1 MAILI
6 IITGGT
12 HWKSCYSSCAV
23 CSVQTQECNYR
34 RTFAALRKKFRTFEE
49 FSMASAAEIAKPL
62 RSGGL
67 YRHKSKRIQS
77 ICARLV
83 REFGRA
89 TLAPLRRMKDAECEA
104 FLTSLPGVGLKVAR
118 CVLVYSLGREVFP
131 VDTHCWRISRR
142 LGWIDPKMRKAECD
156 DEDMERL
163 QAMIPAEL
171 RLSLHVNFISLG
183 REFCLDGNPC
193 PR

>member
-1 MAILI
+1 MVDGRSPEGAAVAL
-6 IITGGT
+6 TQV
-12 HWKSCYSSCAV
+12 SCVSRPRCGRFCFPKPASS
-23 CSVQTQECNYR
+23 
-34 RTFAALRKKFRTFEE
+34 
-49 FSMASAAEIAKPL
+49 
-62 RSGGL
+62 
-67 YRHKSKRIQS
+67 SKRIQS
-77 ICARLV
+77 ICARLI

-89 TLAPLRRMKDAECEA
+89 TLAPLRRMNDGECEA

-118 CVLVYSLGREVFP
+118 CVLVYSLERDVFP

-142 LGWIDPKMRKAECD
+142 LGWIDPEMRKAECD

-183 REFCLDGNPC
+183 REVCLDGKPKCGEC
-193 PR
+193 PIAIFCRYGQQRVLK